1 MAENIPNRKDVIES
15 NMLIGL
21 DITEVRNKLGYWW
34 VCSHCDVNCW
44 TGKGVYVFNR
54 AGHGRLEVHT
64 QHTQDENGYQNLVVE
79 VL

>member
-21 DITEVRNKLGYWW
+21 DITEAKNKLGYWW
-34 VCSHCDVNCW
+34 VCSSCHVNAF
-44 TGKGVYVFNR
+44 TREGVYVFYR
-54 AGHGRLEVHT
+54 AGHGRLELRTNNNIV
-64 QHTQDENGYQNLVVE
+64 DA

>member
-1 MAENIPNRKDVIES
+1 MEEKILSRKEVIDS
-15 NMLIGL
+15 KILIGV
-21 DITEVRNKLGYWW
+21 DITKVKSILGYWW
-34 VCSHCDVNCW
+34 VCGHRDVNCW